1 MNITIDSFTGEYAWL
16 SNFYPCVIKTQGI
29 IYPSVENAYQAAKT
43 LDIDERIYISTLRP
57 GDAKKQGRKV
67 KLRDGWESMKLFIMY
82 ELIKIKFQDGFLRSR
97 LLATWDS
104 ILIEGNDWNDCYWG
118 VCNNLGSNHLGNIL
132 MSIRQL
138 LRDGGKDGSLYF

>member
-1 MNITIDSFTGEYAWL
+1 MISGFHGEYEFL
-16 SNFYPCVIKTQGI
+16 SNFYPCSITI
-29 IYPSVENAYQAAKT
+29 PDSDINCSTVEHAYQAAKT